1 MKILNIVKYY
11 YPSLGGTETYVR
23 QLCSGMPKYGIE
35 PSVLT
40 FNHIARIKTAWEKVD
55 ETPVRRVT
63 CHAKFFSQPVSSS
76 FKREMRNLIPET
88 DLVHLHSPFPNAEI
102 LNKYISKPL
111 IVTWCADPANTR
123 WRRLFPLF
131 RPALIRILE
140 RAQKIIL
147 IGPKLLE
154 HSPTLQPYQHKCDV
168 IPLAYSGAKESES
181 SSAVRK
187 LRGPNPTILFVGKL
201 RRYKGVEYLIRA
213 LQHLPAVRLR
223 VVGSGEEFN
232 NLRQLSYKLGLD
244 SRITFLTD
252 VPNDRL
258 PEEYKNADIFV
269 LPSIDASEAFGIVQ
283 VEAMSYGLP
292 VINTDLPSSVPFV
305 SLDCVTGTTIPPR
318 DPVALASAI
327 RKLSDD
333 PVFYEKCSHNAR
345 ERAKFF
351 TEENMLEKYAE
362 VYRNAFEASGNFRA

>member
-1 MKILNIVKYY
+1 
-11 YPSLGGTETYVR
+11 
-23 QLCSGMPKYGIE
+23 
-35 PSVLT
+35 
-40 FNHIARIKTAWEKVD
+40 
-55 ETPVRRVT
+55 
-63 CHAKFFSQPVSSS
+63 
-76 FKREMRNLIPET
+76 MRNLIPET
-88 DLVHLHSPFPNAEI
+88 DLVHLHSPFPNAEM

-154 HSPTLQPYQHKCDV
+154 HSPTLQHYQHKCDV
-168 IPLAYSGAKESES
+168 IPLAYSGVKESES
-181 SSAVRK
+181 SSTVRK
-187 LRGPNPTILFVGKL
+187 LHKPNPTILFVGKL
-201 RRYKGVEYLIRA
+201 RKYKGVVYLIRA
-213 LQHLPAVRLR
+213 LQHVPAVRLR
-223 VVGSGEEFN
+223 VIGNGEELN
-232 NLRQLSYKLGLD
+232 NLRQLTNKLGLD

-258 PEEYKNADIFV
+258 PKEYKNADFFV
-269 LPSIDASEAFGIVQ
+269 LPSVDPSEAFGIVQ
-283 VEAMSYGLP
+283 AEAMSYGLP

-305 SLDCVTGTTIPPR
+305 SLDGITGITIPPR

-327 RKLSDD
+327 TKLCDD
-333 PVFYEKCSHNAR
+333 PVFYEKCSHNAL
-345 ERAKFF
+345 ERAKLF

-362 VYRNAFEASGNFRA
+362 VYRKCI